1 MFILAILW
9 LVYLVLELTKG
20 LTQTQERL
28 VTAIWVLFIF
38 EFLLKFILAPRKRQ
52 YVMHNWLTIVAL
64 VIPALRVF
72 RLVQAIRIL
81 QLSRVATTTKFVR
94 ALTST
99 KRFVAEVR
107 EAQGSAFY
115 VEMERSL
122 TNNPIPL
129 YVLPEGQWYLTP
141 VKNKGAH
148 RCMHQTISKLTATS
162 VVAPFIVRCH
172 AGRSFTSL

>member
-1 MFILAILW
+1 LDNNSVSTERRRRYRLLYKLEAPMFILAILW
-9 LVYLVLELTKG
+9 LIYLVLELTKG
-20 LTQTQERL
+20 LIQTQERL

-52 YVMHNWLTIVAL
+52 YVMHAWLTIVAL

-81 QLSRVATTTKFVR
+81 QLSPVATTTKFVR

-115 VEMERSL
+115 VEIERSL
-122 TNNPIPL
+122 TKTRSL
-129 YVLPEGQWYLTP
+129 
-141 VKNKGAH
+141 
-148 RCMHQTISKLTATS
+148 CMSCRRGNGI
-162 VVAPFIVRCH
+162 
-172 AGRSFTSL
+172 